1 MNLYTDTI
9 LFFCVLILKVVNM
22 YTKPSMVV
30 VLKESKC
37 MYMSYI
43 IINPLLLWI
52 EIYEAFHEFIIY
64 PHFLMQDV
72 LLLK

>member
-1 MNLYTDTI
+1 
-9 LFFCVLILKVVNM
+9 M